1 MLIRVSR
8 FMDTLGDLSDSGSE
22 DLEKEKETAEDVP
35 AQPAAKKKRAAALEP
50 APEELERLGYQ
61 AGPSIL
67 YVPEPVSEAA
77 PSWDW

>member
-1 MLIRVSR
+1 MRLPR
-8 FMDTLGDLSDSGSE
+8 FMDTLGALSDSGSDAE
-22 DLEKEKETAEDVP
+22 EEKGTAEDVP
-35 AQPAAKKKRAAALEP
+35 AQPATKKKRAAALEP

-77 PSWDW
+77 TNWDW